1 MYLLAPHTS
10 GLSSERPA
18 GRETDEQMSAGK
30 SAGLAE
36 EGHCVRGQSSWPHAE
51 QRTGNIPGV
60 TQHSV
65 DLYLPVHAMYT
76 QSVLVACVTKLD
88 KKCISMRVPSL
99 KWTLWSFAFENTL
112 IIQISEIQVPVLIIV
127 PLHQCNAEPYFNLA
141 ETFSECNKL
150 SEMKNELTD
159 TDMLFCT
166 GDSGA
171 AGTAPRRDVLHGGST
186 ETVRDVWSLT
196 DRAPAESCHRGG
208 WGLGDKPLPPLK
220 EGPQKGPMREAG
232 SPSQKLQFVYEWR
245 TLLITCYM

>member
-1 MYLLAPHTS
+1 M
-10 GLSSERPA
+10 
-18 GRETDEQMSAGK
+18 
-30 SAGLAE
+30 
-36 EGHCVRGQSSWPHAE
+36 
-51 QRTGNIPGV
+51 
-60 TQHSV
+60 
-65 DLYLPVHAMYT
+65 
-76 QSVLVACVTKLD
+76 VACVTKLD

-99 KWTLWSFAFENTL
+99 RWTLWSFAFENTL

-127 PLHQCNAEPYFNLA
+127 PLHQWNAEPNFNLA

-159 TDMLFCT
+159 TDMLFRT

-220 EGPQKGPMREAG
+220 EGPQKGPMRQG
-232 SPSQKLQFVYEWR
+232 
-245 TLLITCYM
+245 LLHRNYNLFMNDVHYSLHAICKFILRMHLISLHAVCTCKCFTGALHYMLYMNDLLFITCCTHYITWWVSDIHVLNTLGW